1 MSYSHLK
8 RENDKL
14 AKLRNAMI
22 VERSKYRKDQEIK
35 EIKRSKLILKIRW
48 DQESRVPDLA
58 KLCKMMV
65 NFLVDHVN

>member
-1 MSYSHLK
+1 MYT
-8 RENDKL
+8 
-14 AKLRNAMI
+14 MI